1 MLWRDAAFRK
11 FSHAPD
17 DSSARDRHPEPAAA
31 GEGSLFDR
39 RIAGYSK
46 PAERSFIAAL
56 LRMTAQRLGSSRGIT
71 QHCVPPSL
79 TAPDPH
85 VSLRDGMTSTDPS
98 SARKRI
104 AVIPGDGIGKEVI
117 PEAVK
122 VLQAAAQAGSREVKL
137 TEFDWGADR
146 YLRDGVTLPADA
158 VEMFHRD
165 FDAILLGAMGDPRV
179 PSNVHAADILLGVRF
194 KLDLYVNARP
204 CVLFDKKFTPLKD
217 RTEKDVQIMV
227 FRENTEGLYVGMGG
241 NFKKGTA
248 DEVAIQ
254 EDLNTRKGVERI
266 IRYAFEYAKARGLTK
281 VCMSDKSNALTFGH
295 DLWQRVFK
303 IVRAEY
309 PGIEASHQY
318 IDNLLMQMVR
328 DPAQFQVIVTS
339 NLFGDIASDLGA
351 QLAGGLGLA
360 PSGNIY
366 PGQVS
371 LFEPVHGSAP
381 NIAGKGIANPM
392 GAILTVGMM
401 FEFLG
406 WEAKAQAIDKAVR
419 AALREGKV
427 PAELGGSLGTKAAG
441 DWVAEAVAKG

>member
-1 MLWRDAAFRK
+1 MSEASIPST
-11 FSHAPD
+11 SH
-17 DSSARDRHPEPAAA
+17 
-31 GEGSLFDR
+31 
-39 RIAGYSK
+39 I
-46 PAERSFIAAL
+46 
-56 LRMTAQRLGSSRGIT
+56 
-71 QHCVPPSL
+71 
-79 TAPDPH
+79 
-85 VSLRDGMTSTDPS
+85 
-98 SARKRI
+98 KRI

-122 VLQAAAQAGSREVKL
+122 VLKAAAAAGNREVAL

-146 YLRDGVTLPADA
+146 YLLDGVTLPADA

-179 PSNVHAADILLGVRF
+179 PTNVHAADILLGLRS

-204 CVLFDKKFTPLKD
+204 CVLFDKRFTPLKD
-217 RTEKDVQIMV
+217 RTEKDVNFIV
-227 FRENTEGLYVGMGG
+227 FRENTEGLYVQMGG

-248 DEVAIQ
+248 DEIAIQ

-266 IRYAFEYAKARGLTK
+266 IRYAFDFARRQGLRR

-303 IVRAEY
+303 QVRAEY
-309 PGIEASHQY
+309 PEIESSHQY

-328 DPAQFQVIVTS
+328 DPSQFQVIVTS

-360 PSGNIY
+360 PSGNIH

-381 NIAGKGIANPM
+381 NIAGKGIANPL
-392 GAILTVGMM
+392 GSILTVGMM
-401 FEFLG
+401 FEYLG
-406 WEAKAQAIDKAVR
+406 WQREADGIDRAVR
-419 AALREGKV
+419 AALKEGKT
-427 PAELGGSLGTKAAG
+427 PAELGGTLGTREVG
-441 DWVAEAVAKG
+441 DWVASFLAKSGVAR

>member
-1 MLWRDAAFRK
+1 MSEA
-11 FSHAPD
+11 SV
-17 DSSARDRHPEPAAA
+17 SS
-31 GEGSLFDR
+31 
-39 RIAGYSK
+39 
-46 PAERSFIAAL
+46 
-56 LRMTAQRLGSSRGIT
+56 
-71 QHCVPPSL
+71 
-79 TAPDPH
+79 
-85 VSLRDGMTSTDPS
+85 TS
-98 SARKRI
+98 RKRI

-122 VLQAAAQAGSREVKL
+122 VLKAAAAAGGREVAL
-137 TEFDWGADR
+137 TDFDWGADR

-179 PSNVHAADILLGVRF
+179 PTNVHAADILLGLRF

-204 CVLFDKKFTPLKD
+204 CVLFDKRFTPLKD
-217 RTEKDVQIMV
+217 RTEKDVNFVV
-227 FRENTEGLYVGMGG
+227 FRENTEGLYVQMGG

-248 DEVAIQ
+248 DEIAIQ

-266 IRYAFEYAKARGLTK
+266 IRYAFDFARRRGLK
-281 VCMSDKSNALTFGH
+281 RVCMSDKSNALTFGH

-303 IVRAEY
+303 QVRAEH
-309 PGIEASHQY
+309 PEVESSHQY

-328 DPAQFQVIVTS
+328 DPSQFQVIVTS

-360 PSGNIY
+360 PSGNIH

-381 NIAGKGIANPM
+381 NIAGKGIANPL
-392 GAILTVGMM
+392 GSILTVAMM
-401 FEFLG
+401 FEYFG
-406 WEAKAQAIDKAVR
+406 WQREAYAIDLAVR
-419 AALREGKV
+419 AALKDGKT
-427 PAELGGSLGTKAAG
+427 PAELGGTLGTREVG
-441 DWVAEAVAKG
+441 DWVANLVAKSGAAS